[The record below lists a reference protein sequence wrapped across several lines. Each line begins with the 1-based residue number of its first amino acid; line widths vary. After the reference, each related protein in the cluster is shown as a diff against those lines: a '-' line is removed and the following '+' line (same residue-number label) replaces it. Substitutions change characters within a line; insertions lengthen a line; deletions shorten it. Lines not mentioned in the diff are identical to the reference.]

1 MIFLVEL
8 RNEPG
13 SLCRFLGCLVSVNL
27 VGLTSC
33 PVHGHVGTMFF
44 LFEAESESPDVERT
58 VEQHTIQSRRLPE
71 WPPDF
76 YTSGYLVPMA
86 PKGSS

>member
-1 MIFLVEL
+1 
-8 RNEPG
+8 
-13 SLCRFLGCLVSVNL
+13 
-27 VGLTSC
+27 
-33 PVHGHVGTMFF
+33 MFF